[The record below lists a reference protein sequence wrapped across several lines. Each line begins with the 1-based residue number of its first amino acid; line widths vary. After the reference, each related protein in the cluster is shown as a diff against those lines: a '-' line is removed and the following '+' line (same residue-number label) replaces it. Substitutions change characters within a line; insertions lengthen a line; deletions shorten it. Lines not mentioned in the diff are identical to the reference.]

1 MDEKT
6 PLSIALEN
14 ARRKVISSFNEVITQ
29 TKLPAFLME
38 GIALEILAD
47 LRDRKAIELML
58 DSKAESEESDG

>member
-38 GIALEILAD
+38 GIALEMLAD